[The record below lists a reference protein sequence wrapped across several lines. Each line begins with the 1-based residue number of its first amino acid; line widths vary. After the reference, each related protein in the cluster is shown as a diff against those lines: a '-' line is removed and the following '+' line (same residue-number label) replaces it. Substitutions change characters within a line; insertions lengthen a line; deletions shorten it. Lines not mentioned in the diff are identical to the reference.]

1 MNMGIDIV
9 SISRISLED
18 SFIGHI
24 LSSAERALYQA
35 KESDTSRREFLA
47 GRWAAKEAFIKMK
60 EKPISYNEISVLNK
74 DNGAPYILYDGREY
88 KCSIS
93 HEKDYAVA
101 LAYMEE

>member
-9 SISRISLED
+9 SVDRVSLED
-18 SFIGHI
+18 NFIRHI
-24 LSSAERALYQA
+24 LSDAELALYSA
-35 KESDTSRREFLA
+35 KQTDSAKKEFLA

-60 EKPISYNEISVLNK
+60 GSAISYSEISVLNK
-74 DNGAPYILYDGREY
+74 ESGMPYILYDGKEY

-101 LAYMEE
+101 LTYMEE